1 MIPNFNQPGETK
13 GVYCAE
19 QKKEGMID
27 IKSKRCIE
35 NECTVQPTFNQ
46 PGKTKGVYCAE
57 HKKVA
62 MICVKVKRCVENGC
76 TVRPRFNNLSYP
88 PIYCSQHKK
97 GGMISQPTHR
107 CEISKCNEIALF
119 GYKRPQ
125 MCEKH
130 AKPKMRNMVKRE
142 CETCYTLFVPNLDGS
157 WMFCKPGSSLTNWQ
171 FNKEY
176 QGVLTD
182 RNKKT
187 GWIVVD
193 TTMSGTIEE

>member
-1 MIPNFNQPGETK
+1 
-13 GVYCAE
+13 
-19 QKKEGMID
+19 MID

-35 NECTVQPTFNQ
+35 NECTLQPTFNQ

-97 GGMISQPTHR
+97 GGMISQPIHR

-119 GYKRPQ
+119 GYKRPH

-130 AKPKMRNMVKRE
+130 AKPKMRNKNVKRE

-157 WMFCKPGSSLTNWQ
+157 
-171 FNKEY
+171 
-176 QGVLTD
+176 
-182 RNKKT
+182 
-187 GWIVVD
+187 
-193 TTMSGTIEE
+193 

>member
-1 MIPNFNQPGETK
+1 
-13 GVYCAE
+13 
-19 QKKEGMID
+19 MID

-62 MICVKVKRCVENGC
+62 MIWVKVKRCVENGC

-88 PIYCSQHKK
+88 PIYRSQHKE

-107 CEISKCNEIALF
+107 CEISKCNEIAVF
-119 GYKRPQ
+119 
-125 MCEKH
+125 
-130 AKPKMRNMVKRE
+130 E
-142 CETCYTLFVPNLDGS
+142 CQTCYTLFVPNLDGS
-157 WMFCKPGSSLTNWQ
+157 CMFCKPGSSLTNWQ

-182 RNKKT
+182 RNKNT

-193 TTMSGTIEE
+193 TTMNGTIEE